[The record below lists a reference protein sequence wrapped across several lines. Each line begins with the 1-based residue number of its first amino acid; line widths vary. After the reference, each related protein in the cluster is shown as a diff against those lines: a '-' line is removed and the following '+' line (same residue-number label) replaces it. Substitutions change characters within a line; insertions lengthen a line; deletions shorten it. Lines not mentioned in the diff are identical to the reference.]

1 MQQGEK
7 RPPPNGDDPPGGPN
21 PPKRPAPTF
30 KQIAEAFN
38 LVIVYLQVV
47 LQYIRSQDPDTRPI
61 PLPMVYPGS
70 VHAVPQATPAAAP
83 PAPTLTPVGSPPTT
97 PEAALMAA
105 LIPMTPGE
113 DGNTNDQQPAPAVE
127 AARLPII
134 SADEPEE
141 QQTDAPAPEPVQQSN
156 DDDAPESPDSGDD
169 APTTQPE
176 WKGTFL
182 TSIGHAPPTPPDV
195 TSTFL
200 ASSVE
205 AASGALAV
213 EGSQQSI
220 EEIPSGDEDDEDS
233 HRPDHPPDTLPPES
247 QAPDQPED
255 TLPPEGSQ
263 PPQNT
268 RPPDNGPPYTRR
280 QWALRRDD
288 D

>member
-21 PPKRPAPTF
+21 PPPKRPAPTF
-30 KQIAEAFN
+30 KQIEEAFN

-134 SADEPEE
+134 QADEPEE
-141 QQTDAPAPEPVQQSN
+141 PEPAPAPAPEPVQSD
-156 DDDAPESPDSGDD
+156 DDDAP
-169 APTTQPE
+169 ATQQPE
-176 WKGTFL
+176 WNGTFL
-182 TSIGHAPPTPPDV
+182 T
-195 TSTFL
+195 
-200 ASSVE
+200 SVE
-205 AASGALAV
+205 AASGAPAV
-213 EGSQQSI
+213 GGSQPSI
-220 EEIPSGDEDDEDS
+220 EEIPSGDE
-233 HRPDHPPDTLPPES
+233 PPDTLLPDS
-247 QAPDQPED
+247 QAPDQSQDTLPPPEDSQPPQPED
-255 TLPPEGSQ
+255 TLP
-263 PPQNT
+263 
-268 RPPDNGPPYTRR
+268 RDNGPPYTRR
-280 QWALRRDD
+280 QWALKRDD

>member
-21 PPKRPAPTF
+21 PPKRPAHTF
-30 KQIAEAFN
+30 KQIEEAFN

-83 PAPTLTPVGSPPTT
+83 PAPTLTPPTAPPLTPPT
-97 PEAALMAA
+97 PEAA

-127 AARLPII
+127 AARLPI
-134 SADEPEE
+134 SKADEPEE
-141 QQTDAPAPEPVQQSN
+141 PEPAPAPAPEPVQSD
-156 DDDAPESPDSGDD
+156 DDDAP
-169 APTTQPE
+169 ATQQPE
-176 WKGTFL
+176 WNGTF
-182 TSIGHAPPTPPDV
+182 V
-195 TSTFL
+195 TS
-200 ASSVE
+200 SVV
-205 AASGALAV
+205 AASGAPAV
-213 EGSQQSI
+213 GGSQPSI
-220 EEIPSGDEDDEDS
+220 EEIPSGDEDEDS
-233 HRPDHPPDTLPPES
+233 DHHDSQLPPPAASLPPE
-247 QAPDQPED
+247 D
-255 TLPPEGSQ
+255 SQ
-263 PPQNT
+263 PPQPDEDT
-268 RPPDNGPPYTRR
+268 LPPDNGPPYTRR